1 MIKGKALLII
11 EKLDSKYVPFDVTA
25 YVQSCSDPEY
35 DPREDFSFLETDTFP
50 LPKAAYKLDVG
61 DRLWVSVVYRLEW
74 RTDYWGET
82 DGELY
87 YLKERV
93 LKRVLNKK
101 RRGLK

>member
-11 EKLDSKYVPFDVTA
+11 EKLDSKHVPFDVTA

-35 DPREDFSFLETDTFP
+35 DPREDFSLLETDTFP
-50 LPKAAYKLDVG
+50 LPKAAYKLNVG
-61 DRLWVSVVYRLEW
+61 DRLWVSVVYRLKW
-74 RTDYWGET
+74 HTDYWGET

-93 LKRVLNKK
+93 RKRKVA
-101 RRGLK
+101 RQGLR